1 MTFQNERSI
10 PAIDGCVIMRNTY
23 YSPADLIKTAEWARA
38 KIATRNVRAAW
49 EVKFL
54 QSEIERIELA
64 LATGRAS

>member
-1 MTFQNERSI
+1 MTFQNERPL

-23 YSPADLIKTAEWARA
+23 FYPANLIKSAEWARA
-38 KIATRNVRAAW
+38 KIATGNVRSAW

-64 LATGRAS
+64 LATGCAS